1 MLALSSQMPICLG
14 TQGQGLERNGLE
26 GSYHA
31 RSCTSLLLH
40 PRAQGT
46 YAKSGIYLDTKNYPE
61 VKENDG
67 FKENKT
73 RRVLAGGQVLVGS
86 HEFLVGSIAKRKTG
100 EGDRTLTSH
109 ARGAMR
115 TIKQFYKRVPT
126 AYTEKG
132 IARAMRKVVRRAVS
146 REFRRE
152 GRREGRLQKECLPQN
167 RVVRRELRREGKLY
181 TQWLL
186 DSLYGEEYI
195 LREELGLD
203 QSFGVLKDYA
213 MTRPRVAGPL
223 KPRPGALVTETVIDM
238 KGKAKDAGICLDY
251 LMGKC
256 NRIACKYKHALLWV
270 LDDKVILRWGQG
282 EGEGKEEREEER
294 IGQKRGRP

>member
-1 MLALSSQMPICLG
+1 MTMAGSRRDYSSRVHDSFRVPTQVHPKLPLCAQGWWWIYVLALSSQMPICLG

-146 REFRRE
+146 R
-152 GRREGRLQKECLPQN
+152 
-167 RVVRRELRREGKLY
+167 
-181 TQWLL
+181 
-186 DSLYGEEYI
+186 
-195 LREELGLD
+195 
-203 QSFGVLKDYA
+203 
-213 MTRPRVAGPL
+213 
-223 KPRPGALVTETVIDM
+223 
-238 KGKAKDAGICLDY
+238 
-251 LMGKC
+251 
-256 NRIACKYKHALLWV
+256 
-270 LDDKVILRWGQG
+270 
-282 EGEGKEEREEER
+282 
-294 IGQKRGRP
+294 